1 MSLVY
6 RLLYLVG
13 FTPWDTGKVPPEL
26 VELVEGDDALAHGR
40 VLDIGCGTG
49 AQSVYLASQGWQVTG
64 VDAVEKPLRQARA
77 RAQANGVSVEWRR
90 GDVTRLPEL
99 KLTPGYSLF
108 FDRGC
113 FHGLSPA
120 QHASYAAGVT
130 ELAASGAT
138 LLMMAF
144 VRNQVPVGP
153 SGVDEPEI
161 VRAFSGWELA
171 SAETDSGPGPAG
183 PLGKVPR
190 RWYRLLRR

>member
-13 FTPWDTGKVPPEL
+13 FTPWDTGKVPAEL
-26 VELVEGDDALAHGR
+26 VELVEGDDALARGR

-49 AQSVYLASQGWQVTG
+49 TQSVYLASQGWQVTG

-77 RAQANGVSVEWRR
+77 RADANGVSVDWRR
-90 GDVTRLPEL
+90 GDVTRLPGL
-99 KLTPGYSLF
+99 GLTPGYSLF

-113 FHGLSPA
+113 FHGLSSA
-120 QHASYAAGVT
+120 QHAAYAAGVT

-161 VRAFSGWELA
+161 VRAFSDWELA
-171 SAETDSGPGPAG
+171 STETDSGPGPGG

-190 RWYRLLRR
+190 RWYRLVRR